1 MMIFTAEKSIKEY
14 GDKVDAAIKA
24 EVEAKITAL
33 KTAKDGS
40 DMEAIKKATEELSA
54 EMSKIGE
61 AMSKAGAAP
70 TEGANP
76 TPEAQEPEIKDAEV
90 NENPEQK

>member
-1 MMIFTAEKSIKEY
+1 
-14 GDKVDAAIKA
+14 
-24 EVEAKITAL
+24 
-33 KTAKDGS
+33 
-40 DMEAIKKATEELSA
+40 MEAIKKATEELSD

-61 AMSKAGAAP
+61 AMSKAGATGEA
-70 TEGANP
+70 GANP

>member
-1 MMIFTAEKSIKEY
+1 
-14 GDKVDAAIKA
+14 
-24 EVEAKITAL
+24 
-33 KTAKDGS
+33 
-40 DMEAIKKATEELSA
+40 MEAIKKATEELSV

-61 AMSKAGAAP
+61 AMSKAGAAQP
-70 TEGANP
+70 EGANS